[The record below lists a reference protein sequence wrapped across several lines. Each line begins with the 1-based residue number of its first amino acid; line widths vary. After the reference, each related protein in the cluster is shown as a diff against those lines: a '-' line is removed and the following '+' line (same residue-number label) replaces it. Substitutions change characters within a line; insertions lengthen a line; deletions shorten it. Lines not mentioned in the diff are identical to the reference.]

1 MTDHPNDPEFFR
13 QIASG
18 IGYALELKDNTETER
33 QRYRRANGATVWHES
48 EPLVA
53 VDPAT
58 LDGVPVPPRQ
68 WLVPDWVPMGRVTA
82 LYGAGGEGKTI
93 LGQMLATAAAIDA
106 LWLGQQVRRCNS
118 LLLFCED
125 DLDEMHRRQD
135 DINRYF
141 GCTFSDLTAMRW
153 LPRLGADNALMTF
166 DGRPHRTP
174 LFNELLHIAKEHNAR
189 LIITDTLADVF
200 AGNESDRGQAR
211 TFAQA
216 ALGLLARETQG
227 TVVALAHPSRW
238 GINSGSGE
246 SGSTAGAA
254 PPPRF
259 TGARD
264 PQQRLRPAL
273 KGSCVSIRDPP
284 HAGQMPGSPLKRQRK
299 AGVTDPV
306 TGGIAQFPRLTH
318 PRAGLSHAQW
328 RVLGPGEKLERL
340 FGMSL
345 DDLYEITIAEL
356 DPFRLAV
363 RMQATRVVFTICMK
377 AFLDGR
383 LGREASRERDRQRII
398 EELARR
404 EFGASDGA

>member
-246 SGSTAGAA
+246 SGSTAWLGTFRSLLHLATPKPDDGTPPDPEMRLLTRTKSNAA
-254 PPPRF
+254 RRDETIELRWKDGVFVPIHAPSGIIGSRRTCEQVFLDLLDKTTAEGQPVSSNSRAGNYAPRLFASRSDRERF
-259 TGARD
+259 TKVDFECAM
-264 PQQRLRPAL
+264 Q
-273 KGSCVSIRDPP
+273 
-284 HAGQMPGSPLKRQRK
+284 
-299 AGVTDPV
+299 
-306 TGGIAQFPRLTH
+306 
-318 PRAGLSHAQW
+318 GLF
-328 RVLGPGEKLERL
+328 V
-340 FGMSL
+340 
-345 DDLYEITIAEL
+345 
-356 DPFRLAV
+356 
-363 RMQATRVVFTICMK
+363 
-377 AFLDGR
+377 
-383 LGREASRERDRQRII
+383 SREIANKEYGRKSDMRSRIVSRRQQ
-398 EELARR
+398 EAT
-404 EFGASDGA
+404 A

>member
-246 SGSTAGAA
+246 SGSTAWLGTFRSLLHLATPKPDNGA
-254 PPPRF
+254 PPGPEMRLLTRTKSNAARRDETIELRWKDGVFVPIHASSGIIGSRRTCEQVFLDLLDKTTAEGQPVSSNSRAGNYAPRLFASRSDRERF
-259 TGARD
+259 TKVDFECAM
-264 PQQRLRPAL
+264 Q
-273 KGSCVSIRDPP
+273 
-284 HAGQMPGSPLKRQRK
+284 
-299 AGVTDPV
+299 
-306 TGGIAQFPRLTH
+306 
-318 PRAGLSHAQW
+318 GLF
-328 RVLGPGEKLERL
+328 V
-340 FGMSL
+340 
-345 DDLYEITIAEL
+345 
-356 DPFRLAV
+356 
-363 RMQATRVVFTICMK
+363 
-377 AFLDGR
+377 
-383 LGREASRERDRQRII
+383 SREIANKEYGRKSDMRSRIVSRRQQ
-398 EELARR
+398 EAT
-404 EFGASDGA
+404 A

>member
-264 PQQRLRPAL
+264 P
-273 KGSCVSIRDPP
+273 
-284 HAGQMPGSPLKRQRK
+284 
-299 AGVTDPV
+299 
-306 TGGIAQFPRLTH
+306 
-318 PRAGLSHAQW
+318 
-328 RVLGPGEKLERL
+328 
-340 FGMSL
+340 
-345 DDLYEITIAEL
+345 
-356 DPFRLAV
+356 
-363 RMQATRVVFTICMK
+363 
-377 AFLDGR
+377 
-383 LGREASRERDRQRII
+383 
-398 EELARR
+398 
-404 EFGASDGA
+404 

>member
-246 SGSTAGAA
+246 SGSTAWLGTFRSLLHLATPKPDNGA
-254 PPPRF
+254 PPGPEMRLLTRTKSNAARRDETIELRWKDGVFVPIHAPSGIIGSRRTCEQVFLDLLDKTTAEGQPVSSNSRAGNYAPRLFASRSDRERF
-259 TGARD
+259 TKVDFECAM
-264 PQQRLRPAL
+264 Q
-273 KGSCVSIRDPP
+273 
-284 HAGQMPGSPLKRQRK
+284 
-299 AGVTDPV
+299 
-306 TGGIAQFPRLTH
+306 
-318 PRAGLSHAQW
+318 GLF
-328 RVLGPGEKLERL
+328 V
-340 FGMSL
+340 
-345 DDLYEITIAEL
+345 
-356 DPFRLAV
+356 
-363 RMQATRVVFTICMK
+363 
-377 AFLDGR
+377 
-383 LGREASRERDRQRII
+383 SREIANKEYGRKSDMRSRIVSRRQQ
-398 EELARR
+398 EAT
-404 EFGASDGA
+404 A